1 MFISKR
7 FIVPLSLLL
16 LIVGFVTL
24 LAVVGMTVRLGDRA
38 NQHFDDVI
46 KTRDVRISAVEIQNA
61 VQSAESSQRGLLLT
75 GNEIYLSPY
84 DAAKA
89 LAIRQLENMK
99 RTLGGDAQFKL
110 VLQRLTALLSEKF
123 QEMDSTIALK
133 SERKE
138 LEALAI
144 INTNRGKALMDEVNL
159 FVSGIV
165 RTMDNRLTAGVAEQR
180 ANAANLRWASIIA
193 AILIILVVGVVAAT
207 LLTYTRELNQAQSK
221 VTALN
226 ASLEARV
233 RTRTAAL
240 ASANEEIQRF
250 THLLS
255 HDMRA
260 PLVSIVGFTGELE
273 ANVQQLRN
281 YFDNSNPAPADPTSQ
296 KVRIVTDEEM
306 PEAIGYIRKSAEK
319 MDKLLNAVLK
329 ISREGRRE
337 LRAEVVD
344 LNELISSSSAA
355 IYHQLSEANGQIDIK
370 MSIPSIVTDRL
381 SLEQIIGNLLDN
393 AVKYRDVERP
403 LRLQVRGLVLPNDR
417 IAIEIA
423 DNGRGIAPCDISTI
437 FELFRRVGK
446 IDQPGEGIGLA
457 YVRTLVGNLGGD
469 ITVQSELNTGTTF
482 RMTLPRELNLQLSS
496 AA

>member
-16 LIVGFVTL
+16 LVVGFVAL

-38 NQHFDDVI
+38 NEHFDDVI
-46 KTRDVRISAVEIQNA
+46 KTRDVRISAVEIQSA

-89 LAIRQLENMK
+89 SAIRQLENMK
-99 RTLGGDAQFKL
+99 RTLSADAQFKV

-123 QEMDSTIALK
+123 QEMDRTIALK
-133 SERKE
+133 SEQKG
-138 LEALAI
+138 LEALAV

-165 RTMDNRLTAGVAEQR
+165 RSMDNRLTAGVAEQR
-180 ANAANLRWASIIA
+180 ANATNLRWASIIA
-193 AILIILVVGVVAAT
+193 AMLIILVVGAVAAT
-207 LLTYTRELNQAQSK
+207 LLTYTRELNHAQGK

-226 ASLEARV
+226 ATLEAKV
-233 RTRTAAL
+233 SARTAAL
-240 ASANEEIQRF
+240 ASANQEIQRF

-260 PLVSIVGFTGELE
+260 PLVSIVGFTGEMDESVQYLRHYFE
-273 ANVQQLRN
+273 SANLA
-281 YFDNSNPAPADPTSQ
+281 SNDSSSEKARVITA
-296 KVRIVTDEEM
+296 EEM
-306 PEAIGYIRKSAEK
+306 PEAIVYIRRSAEK

-337 LRAEVVD
+337 LRPEVID

-355 IYHQLSEANGQIDIK
+355 IHHQLSAAGGQININLDTLII
-370 MSIPSIVTDRL
+370 MTDRL
-381 SLEQIIGNLLDN
+381 SLEQVIGNLLDN
-393 AVKYRDVERP
+393 AVKYRDAERA
-403 LRLQVRGLVLPNDR
+403 LRLKVRSLNLPNDR
-417 IAIEIA
+417 ILIEIS
-423 DNGRGIAPCDISTI
+423 DNGRGIAPRDIGAI
-437 FELFRRVGK
+437 FDLFRRAGK
-446 IDQPGEGIGLA
+446 IDQPGEGVGLS

-469 ITVQSELNTGTTF
+469 ITVESELNKGTTF
-482 RMTLPRELNLQLSS
+482 RVNLPKELHLHFSS